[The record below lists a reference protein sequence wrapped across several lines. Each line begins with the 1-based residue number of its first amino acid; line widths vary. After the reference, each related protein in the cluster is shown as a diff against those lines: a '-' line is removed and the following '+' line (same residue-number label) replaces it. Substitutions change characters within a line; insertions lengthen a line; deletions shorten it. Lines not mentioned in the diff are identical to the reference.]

1 MSNWRYRWRRPHPRY
16 RPAPP
21 APRIEAVPI
30 RSIEALLMA
39 VIQAMNAIPPS
50 DNFDTALATRLY
62 YTVMCLRRFFPE
74 WGVYLTPVH
83 NSNRIIPHQV
93 DDQGFSELENDS
105 ETEPLVSDV

>member
-16 RPAPP
+16 RAAPP

-30 RSIEALLMA
+30 GSIEALLMA
-39 VIQAMNAIPPS
+39 VIRAMNAIPPS

-62 YTVMCLRRFFPE
+62 YKVMCLRRFFHE

-83 NSNRIIPHQV
+83 SGNRFISNRV
-93 DDQGFSELENDS
+93 EDQGFSEPENDS
-105 ETEPLVSDV
+105 ETEPLISNV